1 MKLTLSRPLLQ
12 MAVPPS
18 NCKPRSSFLTTIGCS
33 SVLNGTQKLGKA
45 EFLPPP
51 PPKFEKPPQLSADD
65 EMPEI
70 LRGSTTPSANIKTAS
85 PNRKRVSPPH
95 REFGSSPSLRS
106 GRRLILQSIPS
117 FPSLTPQ
124 H

>member
-1 MKLTLSRPLLQ
+1 MSGRPPDQMAFPTSKGRPL
-12 MAVPPS
+12 
-18 NCKPRSSFLTTIGCS
+18 RSSVLTKLGS
-33 SVLNGTQKLGKA
+33 SYVLNGTEKIGKSKLL
-45 EFLPPP
+45 LPPP
-51 PPKFEKPPQLSADD
+51 CKFEKPPQLDGEN

-70 LRGSTTPSANIKTAS
+70 LRGSTTPGMNVKTAS

-95 REFGSSPSLRS
+95 GEFSSSPSLRS